1 MPKFLLIVA
10 LFLAGCGSINAQPET
25 VSGEP
30 LVVTPTPTTLPSLAI
45 APTPTGAAAPMQA
58 ATTEPQRV
66 QFDRG
71 TYGTTLQG
79 SGEARYL
86 LWARAQQRFTMQF
99 ANGSGCYAKLNHVGN
114 DGTLLTANGE
124 QLVAT
129 LQADGDHVLAV
140 RCPGDY
146 SIVVEIR

>member
-1 MPKFLLIVA
+1 MPKFLLVVA
-10 LFLAGCGSINAQPET
+10 LFLTGCGGVNAQPAT
-25 VSGEP
+25 VKGEP
-30 LVVTPTPTTLPSLAI
+30 IVVTSTPTTVPSLAI
-45 APTPTGAAAPMQA
+45 APTPTGAATPMPA

-66 QFDRG
+66 QFAAG

-86 LWARAQQRFTMQF
+86 LWARARQRFTMQF
-99 ANGSGCYAKLNHVGN
+99 ADGGGCYAKLNHVGN

-140 RCPGDY
+140 RCPGAY
-146 SIVVEIR
+146 SIAVEIR